1 MQSEYLTGRD
11 VRVLKAD
18 LGGLRANYLL
28 TSQRTPNPFDMSV
41 LRTFRL
47 PVQL

>member
-1 MQSEYLTGRD
+1 MQRFLRR
-11 VRVLKAD
+11 VRELFQQAV

-28 TSQRTPNPFDMSV
+28 QSQRTPNPFDLAV
-41 LRTFRL
+41 LRSFRL